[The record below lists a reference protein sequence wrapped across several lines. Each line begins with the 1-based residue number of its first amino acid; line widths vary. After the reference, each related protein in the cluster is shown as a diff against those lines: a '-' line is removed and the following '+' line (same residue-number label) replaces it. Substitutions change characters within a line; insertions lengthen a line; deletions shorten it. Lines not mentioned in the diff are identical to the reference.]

1 MSSFDPAH
9 YTVMPIDPRTNHEVE
24 QLLIETRRIQS
35 SPQSDDLRRMISRL
49 GKLES
54 IMESS
59 GLEGARLLCSNLSQL
74 SKALIRN
81 PCSIDSSHGF
91 EALGGGTLRLAEYM
105 SLVSSRI
112 PISAL
117 ELADVIIRIQQLLG
131 NSTITPLDLFNP
143 CARCSPGG
151 SGTSPHIE
159 SMEKLQAIDQA
170 FHVMFREHLSIYL
183 MEKRSRSLE
192 VMSELF
198 DRIKFDNRYPLSQLA
213 YLVSSCI
220 ELVQYESD
228 KFGVHKIIGVL
239 FAEVDFLIR
248 KICCNTAMD
257 GRIEFPE
264 TLFQKMLF
272 LIGDAVYGR
281 DRVGHI
287 CPQDIGP
294 DTGKICELFRLEK
307 WFTGSP
313 DQVMQAECE
322 KSIQLAGEL
331 SQLNRK
337 RNYHSLKNSLAL
349 FFLGGLNSEKTTEM
363 LERLDEL
370 KEVVSEH
377 ADSVLKTYVVCLC
390 ETITSIDINAEGLP
404 DSREDTKI
412 ASAWMM
418 LWDFVEDPR
427 TLTIEK
433 IHCLGQRIVGVRT
446 NPVGVIPPITRDDVQ
461 QENFHAD
468 NVNADYS
475 LDSDVN
481 FMLPWPSRE
490 FTKSSNA
497 LITEI
502 SKNCSTVTD
511 ILTGTGKGSVG
522 GIRSGEVQVAIK
534 QIECLFVIAGDA
546 PAAEMIRRVGSLI
559 DQAVYSGDHAGEF
572 AEELVLIV
580 DSIREEAV
588 MMINDAN
595 PVRDSDPGLDR
606 IRDLIEECL
615 ARRETSETSQA
626 NSDYGLI
633 VEQLHAIRS
642 GLKTWQTDLAD
653 REIVASIR
661 KGFSNLSKLCV
672 TRQHEEISRICN
684 VVVPMISEEN
694 LKTTFDSAVVLN
706 LLLEVHQSIEAELK
720 EDTPHVPGHLGSI
733 LRMVERL

>member
-9 YTVMPIDPRTNHEVE
+9 YTVMPIDPRTNHEVQ

-35 SPQSDDLRRMISRL
+35 SPQSDDLRRMIPRL

-59 GLEGARLLCSNLSQL
+59 GLEGAGLLCSNLSEL

-81 PCSIDSSHGF
+81 PCSIDSSQGF
-91 EALGGGTLRLAEYM
+91 EALEEGTSRFAEYV

-112 PISAL
+112 PISVL

-131 NSTITPLDLFNP
+131 NSTITPLDLFKP
-143 CARCSPGG
+143 YARCSPGG
-151 SGTSPHIE
+151 ASTPPCIA
-159 SMEKLQAIDQA
+159 SMEKLQAIDQT
-170 FHVMFREHLSIYL
+170 FHVIFREHLSIYL
-183 MEKRSRSLE
+183 REKGSGSLE
-192 VMSELF
+192 VISELF
-198 DRIKFDNRYPLSQLA
+198 DRIKFDNGYPLSQLA

-220 ELVQYESD
+220 ELVHYESD
-228 KFGVHKIIGVL
+228 KFGVQKTIGVL
-239 FAEVDFLIR
+239 FAEVDFLIK
-248 KICCNTAMD
+248 KICCNTATD
-257 GRIEFPE
+257 GRVEFPE

-272 LIGDAVYGR
+272 LIGGAVYGKG
-281 DRVGHI
+281 RVDHVF
-287 CPQDIGP
+287 PQDIGP
-294 DTGKICELFRLEK
+294 DTGKICELFRLEE

-331 SQLNRK
+331 SQLARK

-349 FFLGGLNSEKTTEM
+349 FFLGGLNSKKTTEM

-370 KEVVSEH
+370 KEAVSEH

-390 ETITSIDINAEGLP
+390 ETITSVDINAKGFP
-404 DSREDTKI
+404 DSRADTKI

-433 IHCLGQRIVGVRT
+433 IHCLGQRIAGDRT
-446 NPVGVIPPITRDDVQ
+446 KPVDVTPPITRTDVQ
-461 QENFHAD
+461 QENFHASGI
-468 NVNADYS
+468 NADYS

-481 FMLPWPSRE
+481 FMQPWPSRE
-490 FTKSSNA
+490 FTESSNV
-497 LITEI
+497 LIAEI

-511 ILTGTGKGSVG
+511 ILTGVDKRGVG
-522 GIRSGEVQVAIK
+522 GIRSGEVQAAIK
-534 QIECLFVIAGDA
+534 QIECLFAIAGDA
-546 PAAEMIRRVGSLI
+546 PAAEMVRRVGSLI
-559 DQAVYSGDHAGEF
+559 DQAVDSVGHVGGF
-572 AEELVLIV
+572 AEELVLII
-580 DSIREEAV
+580 DSIREGAV
-588 MMINDAN
+588 MMTNDAN
-595 PVRDSDPGLDR
+595 LARDPDPGLDR
-606 IRDLIEECL
+606 IRDLIEDCL
-615 ARRETSETSQA
+615 ARLETSETSQA

-633 VEQLHAIRS
+633 VEQLHAIES
-642 GLKTWQTDLAD
+642 GLKVWQTDFTD
-653 REIVASIR
+653 REIVAGIR

-694 LKTTFDSAVVLN
+694 LKTTVDSTVVLN
-706 LLLEVHQSIEAELK
+706 LLLEIHQSIEAELK
-720 EDTPHVPGHLGSI
+720 EDTPHVQGHLGSI